1 MCCAAYSAPNLLIRG
16 SLQLRHTSSIR
27 FSAPHMKVR
36 RGAWFVLPRNAA
48 TGTSMALSFLS
59 VRKALA
65 ACEIV
70 TQDKKQSA
78 RKPMSDDSN
87 SRAMEMLCRQRAK
100 ADPEHG
106 RKWLG
111 QADRWHNLG
120 KRETA
125 WRFQRNTR
133 QQMHAG
139 PMATQPNSEKR

>member
-1 MCCAAYSAPNLLIRG
+1 
-16 SLQLRHTSSIR
+16 
-27 FSAPHMKVR
+27 
-36 RGAWFVLPRNAA
+36 
-48 TGTSMALSFLS
+48 
-59 VRKALA
+59 
-65 ACEIV
+65 
-70 TQDKKQSA
+70 
-78 RKPMSDDSN
+78 MSDDSN